1 MKKNLFLFWI
11 VVIGIVISMFFIGC
25 IEEPVV
31 CGKCQYKIENKCID
45 YACCA
50 DSDCDDKNPDTADF
64 CENPSTLNSNCK
76 HKPIDL
82 CGNGEI
88 DSGETSENCCID
100 TGCIQDKKCEENK
113 CVEKKSEYVVAVKE
127 KDSFFG
133 LAEYFAE
140 KKNAKLI
147 IFNNIDDLVE
157 QLRSISPE
165 YLAVVLSPEEL
176 TPDFI
181 DEIDEKLREIDEDLF
196 LDVSY
201 GIITSFSIEEGY
213 IYVDKLLDH
222 KTPEDFSI
230 YGINQGYFFKRLKE
244 WYGIEVFDRC
254 VEGYGSS
261 ACNDEFK
268 ATVDRI
274 AKEAK
279 EYEILNFGL
288 HGTPDAMVLD
298 NGESLNGTI
307 NGLIGKKPTGEM
319 ECYIEGNSEVCTA
332 KIEELPVA
340 LNSSL
345 VSAFSCTTV
354 RINGKPS
361 VVHTEYGDTDVKGEI
376 NSSIVLSALKSG
388 ALNYIGSAHVANSAI
403 FPNQTIA
410 LEAILKGEPIG
421 IALKDFKNNYI
432 FNKIF
437 AGKTLESKPKSS
449 DFTIGFIEYH
459 VRNWVLFGDP
469 SIIISNKNIKPKDCI
484 QEYKE
489 SSEIQTIEEKNYL
502 LKNVETTVKFNEN
515 ETEITN
521 TQLLDLPND
530 DMTNVSANSSCAIH
544 IQLEGKLK
552 DYNVSFE
559 GVNERFNSYFEENG
573 IIENAGDELIIIIPF
588 WVSVGGQDGTVKL
601 NFSIRMD
608 K

>member
-1 MKKNLFLFWI
+1 MKQKSLFIF
-11 VVIGIVISMFFIGC
+11 GIVIIGMVLFSGC
-25 IEEPVV
+25 AEEPVI
-31 CGKCQYKIENKCID
+31 CGKCQYKSENQCID
-45 YACCA
+45 YVCCA
-50 DSDCDDKNPDTADF
+50 DSDCDDNNPNTADF

-76 HKPIDL
+76 HESVDL

-88 DSGETSENCCID
+88 DLEETSENCCID
-100 TGCIQDKKCEENK
+100 VGCPQDKLCEENK
-113 CVEKKSEYVVAVKE
+113 CVEKKIEYVVAVKE
-127 KDSFFG
+127 KDSFFD

-147 IFNNIDDLVE
+147 IFNNADDLVE
-157 QLRSISPE
+157 QLHDISPE
-165 YLAVVLSPEEL
+165 YLAIVLSPEEL
-176 TPDFI
+176 TPDFV

-213 IYVDKLLDH
+213 IYVDRLLDY
-222 KTPEDFSI
+222 KTPNDFSV
-230 YGINQGYFFKRLKE
+230 YGINQIYFFKRLKD

-261 ACNDEFK
+261 ACNDEFR

-274 AKEAK
+274 AQEAK

-288 HGTPDAMVLD
+288 HGAPDAMALD
-298 NGESLNGTI
+298 NGESLNGTR
-307 NGLIGKKPTGEM
+307 NGLVGKKPTGEM
-319 ECYIEGNSEVCTA
+319 ECHIEGNSEVCTPST
-332 KIEELPVA
+332 EEVPIT

-345 VSAFSCTTV
+345 VSAFSCTTA

-361 VVHTEYGDTDVKGEI
+361 VVHTEYGDTDAKGEI

-388 ALNYIGSAHVANSAI
+388 ALNYIGSAHVANTAI

-410 LEAILKGEPIG
+410 LEAVLKGKPIG

-437 AGKTLESKPKSS
+437 AGKTLEAKPKAS
-449 DFTIGFIEYH
+449 DFTIGFIEYQ

-469 SIIISNKNIKPKDCI
+469 SIKISNKNIKPKDCI
-484 QEYKE
+484 QEYTE
-489 SSEIQTIEEKNYL
+489 SSEIQTIKGKNYL
-502 LKNVETTVKFNEN
+502 VKNIETTVKFNEN
-515 ETEITN
+515 GTEITN

-530 DMTNVSANSSCAIH
+530 DITNVSPNFSCAIH
-544 IQLEGKLK
+544 IPLEGKLK
-552 DYNVSFE
+552 DYTVSFE

-573 IIENAGDELIIIIPF
+573 IIENAGDELIVIIPS
-588 WVSVGGQDGTVKL
+588 WVPIGGESGTIKL
-601 NFSIRMD
+601 NFSIQMEE
-608 K
+608 